1 MFGHGFGE
9 KIDRYA
15 MLVDSKNNEFEVMV
29 ERNNGAIF
37 LTKGWHAMRD
47 FYGIVPGAWVTI
59 VFVGNGKFAITLKDR
74 FGRTMPSPK
83 FTPAVIFEVEKQVLP
98 FHVFNVV
105 QYRVKHIEERCP

>member
-47 FYGIVPGAWVTI
+47 FYGVVPGAWVTI

-83 FTPAVIFEVEKQVLP
+83 FTPAVKFEVEKQVLP